1 MTARI
6 TNFSPL
12 SPNTFIGYRVECGV
26 KLPSADIIAAGA
38 TMADKITSWKYA
50 EDFVVESAVIQRAR
64 VRADELGIECITA
77 SVGAQL
83 AVLVASLQ
91 AKSIVE
97 TGTGAGVS
105 GLWMLGANDT
115 AVLAT
120 IDSETE
126 HQTAA
131 KAAFAEADIASNRTR
146 VITGKA
152 VDVMS
157 NLADAAYDLVFLD
170 ADRETIEAQLR
181 EASRLLRPGGVV
193 AIAHALWRDRVPD
206 PAMRDEAT
214 SVYRDVLRFFSDNE
228 NFVSSLLPIGD
239 GLLIASKK
247 V

>member
-1 MTARI
+1 
-6 TNFSPL
+6 
-12 SPNTFIGYRVECGV
+12 
-26 KLPSADIIAAGA
+26 
-38 TMADKITSWKYA
+38 MADKITSWKYA
-50 EDFVVESAVIQRAR
+50 EDFVIESAVIQRAR
-64 VRADELGIECITA
+64 VRAEELGIECITA

-105 GLWMLGANDT
+105 GLWMLGATDHT
-115 AVLAT
+115 VLAT

-126 HQTAA
+126 HQAAA
-131 KAAFAEADIASNRTR
+131 KAAFAEAGIASNRTR

-157 NLADAAYDLVFLD
+157 NMADAAYDLVFLD

-228 NFVSSLLPIGD
+228 NFIASLLPIGD
-239 GLLIASKK
+239 GLLLATKK
-247 V
+247 A